1 MTQAEALAKSRVIA
15 AGSSCFLLASG
26 GVFKVCRRIGPRIV
40 SLGTR
45 SDASQAISLL
55 RRLTRC
61 EAA

>member
-15 AGSSCFLLASG
+15 AGSSWFLLASG

-40 SLGTR
+40 SLGAC

-55 RRLTRC
+55 RWVC
-61 EAA
+61 NHQ